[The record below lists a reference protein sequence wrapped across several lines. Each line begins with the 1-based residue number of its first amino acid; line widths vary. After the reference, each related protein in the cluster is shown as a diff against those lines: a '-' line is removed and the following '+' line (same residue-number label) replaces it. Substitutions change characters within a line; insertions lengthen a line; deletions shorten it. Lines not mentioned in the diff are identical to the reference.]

1 MKLSIISLVLAFT
14 LASCLPRPRSWWFW
28 DLPGLGSGSSS
39 GSPGY
44 GSGSGSGSSAP
55 APEWHPARPG
65 DFRGPCPMMNT
76 LANHGFLPRDGK
88 NLTQEVVVSGL
99 KRGINLHEALGTQM
113 FKQSIIA
120 NPEPNATF
128 FTLRLDAY
136 FGNNHAFN
144 QKVFDTT
151 KAYWTAETVDTKMLA
166 NGKLFRQIQSRST
179 NPNYT
184 FTSRTDTF
192 SMGELA
198 APVLVFGDKATA
210 TVPRNLME
218 YFFENE
224 RLPTELG
231 WQKKKN
237 PVMVEDVMQML
248 GVVHN
253 ATNILTGGGTVEIIG
268 RRDLHGV
275 QF

>member
-1 MKLSIISLVLAFT
+1 MKLSILSLMLAFT
-14 LASCLPRPRSWWFW
+14 
-28 DLPGLGSGSSS
+28 
-39 GSPGY
+39 PGY
-44 GSGSGSGSSAP
+44 GSGSSSGSSAP

-128 FTLRLDAY
+128 FTLDQLNRHNVLEHDSSLSRLDAY